1 MCFSSWKMAL
11 KLHRT
16 AISSF
21 IWVFNSVQSP
31 VSLIYLSS
39 HYISLLP
46 NKQAV
51 LGLWKKVNF
60 GKAFIAPSERLPLP
74 TFSF

>member
-1 MCFSSWKMAL
+1 MAL

-21 IWVFNSVQSP
+21 ILVFNSFQNP

-39 HYISLLP
+39 HYISLSP
-46 NKQAV
+46 NKPPV
-51 LGLWKKVNF
+51 PGLWKKVNF
-60 GKAFIAPSERLPLP
+60 GKAFIALSERLPLS